1 MIIVQEEDDDEE
13 EEDTGDFLNVQ
24 GAIDEWV
31 ARDEVRRFIQRRVR
45 RFLETYSSKQDEHKK
60 DYREKVDTMVAGRF
74 CQSLL

>member
-24 GAIDEWV
+24 GEIAEWV

-45 RFLETYSSKQDEHKK
+45 RFLETFSSKQDEYKK
-60 DYREKVDTMVAGRF
+60 DYRDKMDTMVAGRF
-74 CQSLL
+74 HQSSM

>member
-24 GAIDEWV
+24 GEIEQWV

-45 RFLETYSSKQDEHKK
+45 RFLETFSSKKDEYKK
-60 DYREKVDTMVAGRF
+60 DYRDRMDTMVAGRF
-74 CQSLL
+74 HQSLM